1 MRLIRAFNVILQNIG
16 IAVIPEFVVYIFTYS
31 AMLGVRPIN
40 VTVALIEGGFTQ
52 SLFLSQ

>member
-1 MRLIRAFNVILQNIG
+1 LQNIG